1 MPCATAEQGNKA
13 LDAAAAPTGF
23 SLAETLVVMSVV
35 AVLASIVAPQLQESV
50 SHYAV
55 DVAAG
60 TFTARLSLA
69 RAIAVREGSQARL
82 ELDVNASRFLV
93 TVDTTTD
100 GSGVWDTV
108 GVVVDIS
115 DANINISSADSVFCF
130 APRGLATGGSPCA
143 SGETF
148 IVFARG
154 NFADTVRLTT
164 LGKVLR

>member
-1 MPCATAEQGNKA
+1 MGTFAVAKATETERRRDN
-13 LDAAAAPTGF
+13 PNGF
-23 SLAETLVVMSVV
+23 SLAETLVVMMV
-35 AVLASIVAPQLQESV
+35 AALLASIVAPQIQGSV
-50 SHYAV
+50 SQYAV
-55 DVAAG
+55 DVAAE

-82 ELDVNASRFLV
+82 NLDANASRFLV

-115 DANINISSADSVFCF
+115 DAHINISSTDSVFCF
-130 APRGLATGGSPCA
+130 APRGLATGGGPCA

-148 IVFARG
+148 VVFARG
-154 NFADTVRLTT
+154 DFADTVMLTT